1 MDFAHP
7 KPVPPPRVLFAAPEA
22 TPLTK
27 TGGLG
32 DVCAALPAALRALG
46 VDVRVLLPG
55 YPAVLRGVH
64 CETIASFSELG
75 FESRLLSGSM
85 PGSRVP
91 LFVLDCPQLYVRDGG
106 PYQDSAGRDWP
117 DNALRFGMLSRVAAR
132 LGSARRPLDPGLAWR
147 ADVVH
152 CNDWPTAL
160 APVWLRFEDGPNAA
174 SLMTIHNIAFQGLF
188 DASERER
195 LALPPQSWAM
205 DGVEFHGRM
214 SFLKGGIACASAV
227 STVSPTYAREIQT
240 PELGCGLDGLLRHRT
255 ASLSGI
261 LNGIDPAT
269 WNPASDSHLARSY
282 DGDTLERKPA
292 NKLALQR
299 RMGLD
304 LDEDVPLIGQ
314 VGRLT
319 QQKGVDLVLD
329 AAADLARAGQL
340 AVLGAGERRFET
352 ALLELAKAHPGRIA
366 VHIGFDE
373 GLAHLVEAGADLFL
387 MPSRY
392 EPCGLNQLYSQRYG
406 TPPLARATGGLADT
420 IEDGVTGFLF
430 AELERKALGGAL
442 ERALAA
448 YRDPAAWAAMQR
460 AGMARDF
467 SWNAAARRYADL
479 YRRLAI
485 LEAA

>member
-1 MDFAHP
+1 
-7 KPVPPPRVLFAAPEA
+7 
-22 TPLTK
+22 
-27 TGGLG
+27 
-32 DVCAALPAALRALG
+32 
-46 VDVRVLLPG
+46 
-55 YPAVLRGVH
+55 
-64 CETIASFSELG
+64 
-75 FESRLLSGSM
+75 
-85 PGSRVP
+85 
-91 LFVLDCPQLYVRDGG
+91 
-106 PYQDSAGRDWP
+106 
-117 DNALRFGMLSRVAAR
+117 
-132 LGSARRPLDPGLAWR
+132 
-147 ADVVH
+147 
-152 CNDWPTAL
+152 
-160 APVWLRFEDGPNAA
+160 
-174 SLMTIHNIAFQGLF
+174 
-188 DASERER
+188 
-195 LALPPQSWAM
+195 
-205 DGVEFHGRM
+205 
-214 SFLKGGIACASAV
+214 
-227 STVSPTYAREIQT
+227 
-240 PELGCGLDGLLRHRT
+240 
-255 ASLSGI
+255 
-261 LNGIDPAT
+261 
-269 WNPASDSHLARSY
+269 
-282 DGDTLERKPA
+282 
-292 NKLALQR
+292 
-299 RMGLD
+299 MGLD

-392 EPCGLNQLYSQRYG
+392 EPCGLNQMYSQRYG
-406 TPPLARATGGLADT
+406 TPPVARATGGLADT